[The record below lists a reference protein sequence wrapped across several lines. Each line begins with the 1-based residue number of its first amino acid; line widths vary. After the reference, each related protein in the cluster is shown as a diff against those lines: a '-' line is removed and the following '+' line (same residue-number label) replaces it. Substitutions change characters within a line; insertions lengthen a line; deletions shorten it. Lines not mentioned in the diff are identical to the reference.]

1 VTGRLQ
7 GRTVVVAGGSS
18 GLGRATAQRC
28 AADGAHVVV
37 LGRRH
42 DAAVMAAAAVG
53 GSGYQ
58 CDVSDRARLAAVTDE
73 ILETSGG
80 IHGAV
85 SYAGVASGGL
95 LADLTVETVR
105 PVIES
110 HLLAGLWFVQQM
122 AQAVAASGGG
132 SVLLCS
138 SATARCPA
146 AGQAVY
152 SGSKAALEQVA
163 RVAALEYGPRQVRIN
178 CIAPSL
184 VETAASE
191 RVFQRSLNV
200 EALRLQ
206 TPLGRLGSPD
216 EVADVAAFLLSD
228 EARFITGQV
237 IAVDGGL
244 STQKMPTAT
253 DFELL
258 AAGLTA
264 SPQKSNLD

>member
-1 VTGRLQ
+1 M
-7 GRTVVVAGGSS
+7 VAGGSS

-37 LGRRH
+37 LGRRQ
-42 DAAVMAAAAVG
+42 DAAVTAASAVG
-53 GSGYQ
+53 GTAYQ
-58 CDVSDRARLAAVTDE
+58 CDVSDRALLAAVTDE
-73 ILETSGG
+73 ILAARGA

-95 LADLTVETVR
+95 LADLAAETVR
-105 PVIES
+105 PVVES

-122 AQAVAASGGG
+122 ARAMTASGGG
-132 SVLLCS
+132 SLLLCS

-152 SGSKAALEQVA
+152 SGAKAALEQVA
-163 RVAALEYGPRQVRIN
+163 RVAALEYGPDGIRVN
-178 CIAPSL
+178 CISPSL
-184 VETAASE
+184 GETAASE
-191 RVFQRSLNV
+191 RVFRRGLNV

-206 TPLGRLGSPD
+206 TPLGRIGTAD
-216 EVADVAAFLLSD
+216 EVADLAAFLLSD
-228 EARFITGQV
+228 EACFITGQV

-244 STQKMPTAT
+244 STQKMPAAT

-258 AAGLTA
+258 AARSTSYHA
-264 SPQKSNLD
+264 

>member
-1 VTGRLQ
+1 VTGRLK

-18 GLGRATAQRC
+18 GLGWATAQRC
-28 AADGAHVVV
+28 AADGAHVVI
-37 LGRRH
+37 LGRRQEAVVT
-42 DAAVMAAAAVG
+42 AASAVG

-73 ILETSGG
+73 ILEARGG

-85 SYAGVASGGL
+85 SYAGAASGAL
-95 LADLTVETVR
+95 LADLTAETVR
-105 PVIES
+105 PVVES
-110 HLLAGLWFVQQM
+110 HFLAGLWFVQQM
-122 AQAVAASGGG
+122 ARAMTVSGGG
-132 SVLLCS
+132 SLLLCS

-163 RVAALEYGPRQVRIN
+163 RVAALEYGSRQIRIN
-178 CIAPSL
+178 CISPSL
-184 VETAASE
+184 VETEASE
-191 RVFQRSLNV
+191 RVFRRSLNV

-206 TPLGRLGSPD
+206 TPLGRIGSAD
-216 EVADVAAFLLSD
+216 EVADVAAFLFSD
-228 EARFITGQV
+228 DARFITGQV

-244 STQKMPTAT
+244 STQKMPAAS

-258 AAGLTA
+258 AARLT
-264 SPQKSNLD
+264 SEKI